1 MKPIN
6 PKNLPTD
13 SYIDGSHGTS
23 GKSAWYLRLYYKVTS
38 QSVSNNTST
47 VQLQLYIY
55 DATGLSYNE
64 AANSCYYTI
73 QSGSRVYQPY
83 YYESVGW
90 YRLGSRSVTI
100 THNADGTKTTNIS
113 GYWNSDNETSYTP
126 ASLSVSGSI
135 TLPRIA
141 RASVP
146 TVYTAAS
153 GGSLV
158 SSSQVLKTVYIRTNR
173 ASTSFTHTVTYN
185 VGSLTNQTAGLGAS
199 TGVTTYTTFT
209 PPLELLKQLNIN
221 SGDSA
226 TLTVTLKTYS
236 GSTLIG
242 TKTTTFTLTG
252 TGYVSIDNGSSF
264 NNYIAFV
271 DNGSG
276 WDRVVPYVDS
286 GSAWNLY

>member
-1 MKPIN
+1 MSTLTLSGWSGSDGRKIT
-6 PKNLPTD
+6 LTTSDD
-13 SYIDGSHGTS
+13 SVDITNNKSKVAWTVSVSGGTS
-23 GKSAWYLRLYYKVTS
+23 TYYSAYVKVTINGVVVYNKTGYYPS
-38 QSVSNNTST
+38 MTSFPVSAGSVSGTT
-47 VQLQLYIY
+47 DY
-55 DATGLSYNE
+55 
-64 AANSCYYTI
+64 
-73 QSGSRVYQPY
+73 
-83 YYESVGW
+83 
-90 YRLGSRSVTI
+90 I
-100 THNADGTKTTNIS
+100 THNADGTKSVNVKLEGWIYSYDTKSTSTTMALQ
-113 GYWNSDNETSYTP
+113 T
-126 ASLSVSGSI
+126 
-135 TLPRIA
+135 IA
-141 RASVP
+141 RASIP

-158 SSSQVLKTVYIRTNR
+158 SSSPVLKTVYIRTNR
-173 ASTSFTHTVTYN
+173 ASTSFTHTITYN
-185 VGSLTNQTAGLGAS
+185 VGSLTNQTAGLGSS

-236 GSTLIG
+236 GSTIIG

-264 NNYIAFV
+264 DNYIAFV
-271 DNGSG
+271 DNGSS